1 MSAVVQIAG
10 MPVQIVRRK
19 MKNIRIVVKA
29 PEGQV
34 RVSAPPRVSA
44 ADIVSFVTLNL
55 AWIRHQQQLI
65 RARDYPPEPRFED
78 GERHKLWGLEK
89 RLAVRPQVADGS
101 LQRPLLN
108 EEEIVLA
115 LPMQATQEQRQQHL
129 ERFYRRELEREMAV
143 LVPYYQQLMGL
154 AANEWRIK
162 RMKTRWGSCNI
173 SDKRIWLNL
182 HLARYPREC
191 LAYVIVHELA
201 HLVERYH
208 NAAFWAL
215 VERYCP
221 RWRAMRSTLN
231 AS

>member
-1 MSAVVQIAG
+1 MQV
-10 MPVQIVRRK
+10 VRRK

-29 PEGQV
+29 PEGRV

-44 ADIVSFVTLNL
+44 ADILSFVTLNL

-65 RARDYPPEPRFED
+65 RARDYPPEPRFEE
-78 GERHKLWGLEK
+78 GELHPLWGAQK
-89 RLAVRPQVADGS
+89 RLTVRSLVADGV
-101 LQRPLLN
+101 LQRSLLGDD
-108 EEEIVLA
+108 EIVLA
-115 LPMQATQEQRQQHL
+115 LPEQATLEQRQQHL
-129 ERFYRRELEREMAV
+129 ERFYRRELKREMAV

-154 AANEWRIK
+154 VANEWRIK

-201 HLVERYH
+201 HLVERSH

-215 VERYCP
+215 VERHCP
-221 RWRAMRSTLN
+221 QWRAVRATLN
-231 AS
+231 AG